1 MRTAHLV
8 DLGRM
13 PYEACADHQQRLAEA
28 VAEGAAPDTLLLVE
42 HPPVLTLGAAFRPEN
57 LLLDREEYARREIDV
72 LPTGRGGDV
81 TYHGPGQ
88 LVMYPVFD
96 VSRFGKDLH
105 KWLRDL
111 EETMI
116 VTLASFGLDGERF
129 PPNTGAWT
137 KGRKI
142 AALGVKIRR
151 WVSFHGLALNCDLDL
166 APFGLIVP
174 CGIHGHGVTSLS
186 QELGRQVTVEEAK
199 PSVAEAFER
208 VFDIRFIPMSEGI

>member
-1 MRTAHLV
+1 
-8 DLGRM
+8 M